1 MFRKKMHVKGRLRWW
16 DRSVAKTVGLRG
28 VCTKDQEIE
37 IYRTLY
43 AKAAKE
49 RDEAVAENRKLREA
63 LFLRDCNFEL

>member
-1 MFRKKMHVKGRLRWW
+1 MFRKKMQVKGLFRWW
-16 DRSVAKTVGLRG
+16 DKSVARTAGLRG

-49 RDEAVAENRKLREA
+49 RDEANAENKKLRAELLLA
-63 LFLRDCNFEL
+63 RSGFEL